1 MKKGVSRM
9 TQYVVIGNG
18 VAAVGCIE
26 GIRKEDAAGKIIVIS
41 KEPHPVYCRPLIS
54 YYLEGK
60 TNLERMAYR
69 DKNFYE
75 RMECEVLYGKKAV
88 QIDPSTK
95 QIALNDDT
103 VIPYDKLCI
112 ATGSSPFV
120 PPFTGLESVEQK
132 HSFMTIDDMLELEA
146 SINENSD
153 VLIVGAGLIGL
164 KCAEGLKDRVSSITI
179 CDLADRVLSS
189 ILDADCAAIMQKHLE
204 QNGINFML
212 NDSAISF
219 DKNTA
224 FMKSGK
230 TVRFDVLVLAVGAR
244 ANTSLIK
251 GIGGEVNRGIL
262 ISNKMETSI
271 PDIYAAGDCTEG
283 EDISFH
289 DKRVLAILPNAY
301 MQGNCAGI
309 NMAGGSSVF
318 DKGIP
323 MNSIGFFGL
332 HAMTA
337 GSYYTAEQGCELY
350 EEKSEGTL
358 KRLFTSGDYLT
369 GFILI
374 GATERAGIY
383 TSLIRERIP
392 LSSIDFEMLKKTAT
406 STAFSVEKRKQF
418 FGGVV

>member
-1 MKKGVSRM
+1 M

-230 TVRFDVLVLAVGAR
+230 TVRFDVLVLAVGVR

-383 TSLIRERIP
+383 TFLIRERIP

>member
-1 MKKGVSRM
+1 M

-230 TVRFDVLVLAVGAR
+230 TVRFDVLVLAVGVR